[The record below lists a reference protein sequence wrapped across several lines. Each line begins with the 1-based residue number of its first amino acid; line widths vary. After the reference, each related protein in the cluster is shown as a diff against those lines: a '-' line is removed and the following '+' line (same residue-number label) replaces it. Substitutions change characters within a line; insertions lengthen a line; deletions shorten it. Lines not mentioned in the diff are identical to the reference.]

1 MERLQ
6 SDKDK
11 NKLLTFNSFYLETDN
26 FKIYICYTFLG
37 DAFMTE
43 IRKDASEPSMLIYMP
58 RQFKNYI
65 VRGELPADKR
75 GLEKETKTKL
85 WSTEYRVGHLL
96 KIIPLF
102 NQKYFTNFA

>member
-6 SDKDK
+6 SEKDK

-43 IRKDASEPSMLIYMP
+43 IRKDASEPSVLIYMP
-58 RQFKNYI
+58 RQFKKTETTLSEKTCLLIKEGWKRRPKQNYGQLNI
-65 VRGELPADKR
+65 ESA
-75 GLEKETKTKL
+75 T
-85 WSTEYRVGHLL
+85 
-96 KIIPLF
+96 F
-102 NQKYFTNFA
+102 

>member
-11 NKLLTFNSFYLETDN
+11 NKISTFNSFYLETDN

-58 RQFKNYI
+58 RQFKKAQTTLSEESCLLIKEGWKRRPKQNYGQLNI
-65 VRGELPADKR
+65 ESATF
-75 GLEKETKTKL
+75 EKLSPYSIKN
-85 WSTEYRVGHLL
+85 
-96 KIIPLF
+96 I
-102 NQKYFTNFA
+102 

>member
-11 NKLLTFNSFYLETDN
+11 NKLLTLNSFYLETDN

-43 IRKDASEPSMLIYMP
+43 IRKDVSE
-58 RQFKNYI
+58 
-65 VRGELPADKR
+65 
-75 GLEKETKTKL
+75 L